1 LHHTEV
7 PIETTLD
14 HEGRL
19 VSFRVTGAL
28 DTKEM
33 LDAVE
38 KTFGQRK
45 PGVVYNVLSD
55 TRAVAV
61 PATPDQI
68 KSLVAELARHGTVDG
83 MRAALVVGTDASY
96 GMMRMMSAY
105 TEPLGIHVGIFRD
118 TDAARAFLDAD

>member
-1 LHHTEV
+1 M
-7 PIETTLD
+7 PIETTVD
-14 HEGRL
+14 HDGRL
-19 VSFRVTGAL
+19 VTFTVTGTM

-33 LDAVE
+33 VEAVASA
-38 KTFGQRK
+38 FAQRK

-55 TRAVAV
+55 TRAVEK

-68 KSLVAELARHGTVDG
+68 KALVAELMRLGAVDG
-83 MRAALVVGTDASY
+83 MRAAMLVATDASY

-118 TDAARAFLDAD
+118 ADAARAFLDGA